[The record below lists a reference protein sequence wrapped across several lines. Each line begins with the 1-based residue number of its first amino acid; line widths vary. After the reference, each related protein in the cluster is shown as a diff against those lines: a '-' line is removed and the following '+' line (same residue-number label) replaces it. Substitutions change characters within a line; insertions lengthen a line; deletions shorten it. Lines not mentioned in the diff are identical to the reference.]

1 MSELFDGYNLA
12 LEVDRSDTSHSFL
25 KRRIQP
31 MTEENETDDNH
42 FTLIFGEPALLKG
55 ECRTAYNL
63 LRAHMTVL
71 LKADDDVLSQLK
83 VQEVTDSIWEAR
95 RYKRFATQHIDTGY
109 LVALEVLLQPVCRL
123 NLSMDP
129 GRIALDYYHGEEKNR
144 QAAQKIV
151 RGAGITKD
159 QIQAQAHLV
168 NAGQF
173 SCFDRLV
180 DSRSATLKGLM
191 KDHDRQQRKA
201 EKQRAALA
209 RQREPARGTGNLSV
223 AKKDAA

>member
-1 MSELFDGYNLA
+1 
-12 LEVDRSDTSHSFL
+12 
-25 KRRIQP
+25 

-55 ECRTAYNL
+55 ECRLAYNL
-63 LRAHMTVL
+63 LRTRVEIL
-71 LKADDDVLSQLK
+71 LKADNDVLSQWK
-83 VQEVTDSIWEAR
+83 VQEVTNSIWEGQ

-123 NLSMDP
+123 HLSNNP
-129 GRIALDYYHGEEKNR
+129 ERIAMNYYHGDEEERRTAK
-144 QAAQKIV
+144 AFV
-151 RGAGITKD
+151 RRAGITKD

-180 DSRSATLKGLM
+180 ANRSATLKALM

-201 EKQRAALA
+201 EKRRAALA
-209 RQREPARGTGNLSV
+209 RQREPARGTGNLAV

>member
-1 MSELFDGYNLA
+1 
-12 LEVDRSDTSHSFL
+12 
-25 KRRIQP
+25 
-31 MTEENETDDNH
+31 MTEENETSEND
-42 FTLIFGEPALLKG
+42 FTLIFGETALLKG
-55 ECRTAYNL
+55 ECRLAYNL
-63 LRAHMTVL
+63 LRTRVEIL
-71 LKADDDVLSQLK
+71 LKADNDVLSQLK
-83 VQEVTDSIWEAR
+83 VQEVTDSIWER
-95 RYKRFATQHIDTGY
+95 QRYKRFATLHIDTAY
-109 LVALEVLLQPVCRL
+109 LVALEVLLQPVCRTH
-123 NLSMDP
+123 LSNNP
-129 GRIALDYYHGEEKNR
+129 GTIAMKYYHGDEEERRTAK
-144 QAAQKIV
+144 AFV
-151 RGAGITKD
+151 RRAGITKD

-209 RQREPARGTGNLSV
+209 RQREPARGNGNLAL

>member
-1 MSELFDGYNLA
+1 
-12 LEVDRSDTSHSFL
+12 
-25 KRRIQP
+25 
-31 MTEENETDDNH
+31 MTEENETDDNY

-55 ECRTAYNL
+55 ECRLAYNL
-63 LRAHMTVL
+63 LRTRVEIL
-71 LKADDDVLSQLK
+71 LKADNDVLSQLK
-83 VQEVTDSIWEAR
+83 VQEVTDSIWER
-95 RYKRFATQHIDTGY
+95 QRYKRFATQHIDTGY
-109 LVALEVLLQPVCRL
+109 LVGLEVLLQPVCRPRPS
-123 NLSMDP
+123 NNP
-129 GRIALDYYHGEEKNR
+129 GTIAMEYYYGDEEQRRTAK
-144 QAAQKIV
+144 AFV
-151 RGAGITKD
+151 RGAGITED

-180 DSRSATLKGLM
+180 DSRSATLKSLM

-209 RQREPARGTGNLSV
+209 RQREPARGNGNLAL